1 MRRANAA
8 RGNAETPPAK
18 PVWTN
23 IPQVPVTDDDVAK
36 CRDAILNAL
45 GGDPVKIDDLITW
58 CEQPPALVWAVIL
71 EFELAGHLTRH
82 FGNRV
87 SR

>member
-8 RGNAETPPAK
+8 RGNVETPPAK

-45 GGDPVKIDDLITW
+45 GGDPVEIDDPIT
-58 CEQPPALVWAVIL
+58 LVRATAVV
-71 EFELAGHLTRH
+71 GV
-82 FGNRV
+82 GGDP
-87 SR
+87 

>member
-1 MRRANAA
+1 MQSVSDIIEAISAL
-8 RGNAETPPAK
+8 GNVETPPVK

-45 GGDPVKIDDLITW
+45 GGDPVEIDDPIT
-58 CEQPPALVWAVIL
+58 LVRATAVV
-71 EFELAGHLTRH
+71 GV
-82 FGNRV
+82 GGDP
-87 SR
+87 